1 MKIYSNLFLVVLV
14 GLVIGCATQ
23 NIEEPMTPAK
33 IEKEIYDQAQER
45 IKSGNY
51 SMAIDAL
58 ESLERRFPFG
68 KYAEQAQAELI
79 YAYYENGLYE
89 SAVVAAERFISLHP
103 RHPNTDYAYYMKGLA
118 KFSKEKELLSNVPI
132 LGELTYKRDLTQAKE
147 SFDELTEFISRFPES
162 SYLEDA
168 KRRMLFLRSLISKQ
182 EIEVAEF
189 YIERKAYI
197 AAVSRADYIISNLPN
212 SEELQKALEIKVQAY
227 DLMGKEDLKNQAA
240 EVLKSAPGVILVEGE
255 SYPTPMSDAVHHDA
269 VFVGRLREDIS
280 CDHGLNLWVGA
291 DNTRKGAALNAVQIA
306 EIIVKNR

>member
-1 MKIYSNLFLVVLV
+1 MKIYSNLSLLILAGFF
-14 GLVIGCATQ
+14 ISCATQ
-23 NIEEPMTPAK
+23 NIEEPLTPAK

-45 IKSGNY
+45 IKSGNF

-162 SYLEDA
+162 SYVEDA
-168 KRRMLFLRSLISKQ
+168 KRRMYFLKVLGETDFRFELSAKNCVFQHQTKSLHFLKMLDFEVYNVRNMSKT
-182 EIEVAEF
+182 
-189 YIERKAYI
+189 
-197 AAVSRADYIISNLPN
+197 L
-212 SEELQKALEIKVQAY
+212 LKAL
-227 DLMGKEDLKNQAA
+227 LK
-240 EVLKSAPGVILVEGE
+240 
-255 SYPTPMSDAVHHDA
+255 H
-269 VFVGRLREDIS
+269 
-280 CDHGLNLWVGA
+280 C
-291 DNTRKGAALNAVQIA
+291 
-306 EIIVKNR
+306 